1 MWMILIVMHVCILQ
15 YVKIFTWTRRKTKS
29 TTFSKKFISTYI
41 NAYMYTLVP
50 RLYCTYIH
58 FLKKCIYTHT
68 HIHINHTYFSFCM
81 CMYKNTRSKKLERF
95 LSQLVTIPHVPEMIC
110 LKAFLGIM
118 DQVSLGRGL
127 WIFENTSGKACIVK
141 NKSSSIH
148 VYMLY
153 V

>member
-1 MWMILIVMHVCILQ
+1 MNDPNSYACMHTTV
-15 YVKIFTWTRRKTKS
+15 RKKYSREHAGRQKVQHSRKNSLVHTLMH
-29 TTFSKKFISTYI
+29 TYI
-41 NAYMYTLVP
+41 HWSRVYTVHTYM
-50 RLYCTYIH
+50 H

-118 DQVSLGRGL
+118 DQVRLGRGL
-127 WIFENTSGKACIVK
+127 
-141 NKSSSIH
+141 
-148 VYMLY
+148 
-153 V
+153 